1 MIRRIK
7 GTQDI
12 YMEEITYW
20 HFVEEIIN
28 DLTRKYAFQE
38 IRTPIFEA
46 TQLFKRSV
54 GEYTDVVQKEMYTF
68 EDKGGRSITL
78 RPEGTA
84 SIARAYIENGF
95 INFGSPLKLYYMGP
109 MFRYEKPQAGRLR
122 QFHQFGIETL
132 GSEDPEADFEIIDF
146 SVNFVKAL
154 GINDFQ
160 LLINSVGCEKCR
172 PGYRK
177 ALKDYY
183 SGKID
188 QICNDCK
195 KRYETN
201 VLRLLDCDKDKKI
214 ANEAP
219 SIHDYLCNE
228 CSEHFKKLTQLLTE
242 NDIEYT
248 IDKSLVRGLDYYT
261 KTAFEIKS
269 NTLGGQDQI
278 LGGGRYDGL
287 IEQIGGKRV
296 PAVGFAAGLD
306 RIILL
311 LRKENIVPE
320 NKEIPDIAVLA
331 IDETAKKESFKI
343 AECLRNKDFSVF
355 VDVVNRNIGN
365 KLKHA
370 SRIGAAVSII
380 LGENEIESGEVS
392 IKNMNTGEQ
401 NNIPL
406 NEVYAYLRSMLNTE
420 NNDN

>member
-1 MIRRIK
+1 MIRRVK

-12 YMEEITYW
+12 FMDEIAYW
-20 HFVEEIIN
+20 HYIEEIIH
-28 DLTRKYAFQE
+28 DLTKKYAFQE

-95 INFGSPLKLYYMGP
+95 INYGSPLKLYYMGP

-146 SVNFVKAL
+146 SVNFVKRL
-154 GINDFQ
+154 RISNSQ

-183 SGKID
+183 SEKLENVCD
-188 QICNDCK
+188 DCK

-214 ANEAP
+214 AENAP
-219 SIHDYLCNE
+219 SIHDYLCDE
-228 CSEHFKKLTQLLTE
+228 CSKHFNKLTQLLTE
-242 NDIEYT
+242 NDIEYA

-261 KTAFEIKS
+261 KTAYEIRS
-269 NTLGGQDQI
+269 DVLGGQDQI

-287 IEQIGGKRV
+287 IEQIGGKSV

-306 RIILL
+306 RINLVL
-311 LRKENIVPE
+311 KKENITPSS
-320 NKEIPDIAVLA
+320 KEKPDIAVLA
-331 IDETAKKESFKI
+331 IDNVAKQKSFKL
-343 AECLRNKDFSVF
+343 AEYLRKNDFSVF
-355 VDVVNRNIGN
+355 VDVVDRNVGN

-370 SRIGAAVSII
+370 SRINSPISII
-380 LGENEIESGEVS
+380 IGENEIKSDELS
-392 IKNMNTGEQ
+392 IKDMNTGEQ
-401 NNIPL
+401 KNLPSDRALDYIREILSRKTNN
-406 NEVYAYLRSMLNTE
+406 
-420 NNDN
+420 

>member
-1 MIRRIK
+1 MIKRIK

-12 YMEEITYW
+12 FMGEIVYW
-20 HFVEEIIN
+20 HYIEEIIK

-38 IRTPIFEA
+38 VRTPIFEA

-95 INFGSPLKLYYMGP
+95 VNYGSPLKLYYMGP

-146 SVNFVKAL
+146 SVSFVKRL
-154 GINDFQ
+154 GITNSQ

-172 PGYRK
+172 AGYRK

-183 SGKID
+183 SEKLD
-188 QICNDCK
+188 QVCDDCK

-214 ANEAP
+214 AEKAP
-219 SIHDYLCNE
+219 SIHDYLCDE
-228 CSEHFKKLTQLLTE
+228 CSEHFKQLTQLLTE
-242 NDIEYT
+242 NDIEYI

-261 KTAFEIKS
+261 KTAFEIRS
-269 NTLGGQDQI
+269 NVLGGQDQI
-278 LGGGRYDGL
+278 LGGGRYDDL
-287 IEQIGGKRV
+287 IEQIGGKSTA
-296 PAVGFAAGLD
+296 AVGFAAGLD
-306 RIILL
+306 RIILVL
-311 LRKENIVPE
+311 KKENINPYSRE
-320 NKEIPDIAVLA
+320 KPDIAVLA
-331 IDETAKKESFKI
+331 IDDLAKQKTFKI
-343 AECLRNKDFSVF
+343 AEYLRKNDFSVF
-355 VDVVNRNIGN
+355 VDVVDRNVGN

-370 SRIGAAVSII
+370 SRIDSPISII
-380 LGENEIESGEVS
+380 LGENEIKTGELS
-392 IKNMNTGEQ
+392 IKDMNTGEQ
-401 NNIPL
+401 KNIPSDRVL
-406 NEVYAYLRSMLNTE
+406 DYIREILSKNSNC
-420 NNDN
+420 